1 MDLRMVLAFIRST
14 DDVAWGSM
22 INEMNATRRSRN
34 VEAAKNFDL
43 GDPTVFEIPN
53 RSDRLEGRV
62 IRITRGGRLVL
73 AVPAKDGGLP
83 QRVNVPA
90 SYVKRVA

>member
-14 DDVAWGSM
+14 DVVTWDSM
-22 INEMNATRRSRN
+22 INEMNATRRLRN

-43 GDPTVFEIPN
+43 GDPVVFEIPN
-53 RSDRLEGRV
+53 RRNRLEGRV

-73 AVPAKDGGLP
+73 AVSANDGGLP